1 MASMDLYFKALHII
15 FVVTWFAGLF
25 YIVRLFVYQT
35 EANEKDEPEKS
46 ILTSHLKVWS
56 KRLWYGITWPS
67 AVLATIFGLAL
78 IHPWLGQGWLNIKLV
93 LVAGLWVYHHLI
105 HFRFKEL
112 QKDIYKYS
120 SQQMRVFNEVATIF
134 LVSIVFLVVLK
145 NVLSLAW
152 ALVGLL
158 IFVALLMGAIRI
170 YKNWREKNESM

>member
-1 MASMDLYFKALHII
+1 MELYYKALHII

-35 EANEKDEPEKS
+35 EANDKGEPERS

-67 AVLATIFGLAL
+67 AFLATTFGLL
-78 IHPWLGQGWLNIKLV
+78 LMPPWLGQNWLNIKLI
-93 LVAGLWVYHHLI
+93 LVAGLWGYHHII

-120 SQQMRVFNEVATIF
+120 GQKLRVFNEIATIF
-134 LVSIVFLVVLK
+134 LVSIVFLVTLK
-145 NVLSLAW
+145 NVLSLVW
-152 ALVGLL
+152 GLIGL
-158 IFVALLMGAIRI
+158 AIFVVVLLVAIRV
-170 YKNWREKNESM
+170 YKNWREQNEDS